1 MKKLFYLLF
10 AGALLLPFSCN
21 QNDKTKTD
29 EVKMEEPSTKHAAT
43 VIHFKDQNP
52 TLSIQGTDAAVTK
65 LEFMEASR
73 FLLRYNAPTKAA
85 EPAEKVLAGRFSFHN
100 GVYEIPGIGSVKING
115 SAVEITPHSGEPVSI
130 NATVTPTTTSNDP
143 LFNAARNWKVED
155 VILTLKG
162 GSIAI
167 EKKFDGCNLEEMA
180 KYATEHGVLLDVKQF
195 KGMDV
200 DEIILSGANTFLI
213 TFKNADVE
221 PFYGTF
227 NIDGER
233 FDYKLVKGNDL
244 LNVDAEGHLIF
255 TEKGKCNLK
264 ISVATTYVNGV
275 FYRGNAEFDLYE
287 SE

>member
-73 FLLRYNAPTKAA
+73 YLLRYNTPPTKATT
-85 EPAEKVLAGRFSFHN
+85 PAEQVHVGRFNFHN
-100 GVYEIPGIGSVKING
+100 GVYEIPGIGNFKLNG
-115 SAVEITPHSGEPVSI
+115 NAVDITPHSGEPVSV
-130 NATVTPTTTSNDP
+130 NATVTPTTTSDDP

-167 EKKFDGCNLEEMA
+167 EKKFTGCNLEEMA
-180 KYATEHGVLLDVKQF
+180 QYAVDHNALLNVNQF

-200 DEIILSGANTFLI
+200 DEIILSGANTFVI
-213 TFKNADVE
+213 TFKNAK

-227 NIDGER
+227 KIDGER
-233 FDYKLVKGNDL
+233 FEYKLVEGNDL
-244 LNVDAEGHLIF
+244 LNIDAEGHIIF

-264 ISVATTYVNGV
+264 ISVATTYGNGV
-275 FYRGNAEFDLYE
+275 FYRGSAEFDLYE